1 MNKFQARILANN
13 NKKGRNYIF
22 YGVPND
28 DEGKAF
34 MTLVKKYL
42 NPNFSYRR
50 RFRKEGTW
58 QHSVNEVEGDSF
70 VVYIDTKDRKTIT
83 DAYAEKNI
91 EYQIKLN
98 EIKKVINN

>member
-1 MNKFQARILANN
+1 
-13 NKKGRNYIF
+13 
-22 YGVPND
+22 
-28 DEGKAF
+28 
-34 MTLVKKYL
+34 
-42 NPNFSYRR
+42 
-50 RFRKEGTW
+50 FRKEGTW